1 MRRAFPSI
9 FLRNCPGAGRRHSL
23 DPVKPLAVS
32 KEESFVTDD
41 RGSDAAAKLVLAQLR
56 FCQVAASTKGIV
68 AGIEDVVA
76 EIFIE
81 RTNTRRPKQGRA
93 SHFGYRYRIL
103 FAYRSPDTLR
113 QD

>member
-1 MRRAFPSI
+1 MAEAVTPST
-9 FLRNCPGAGRRHSL
+9 LRTPFVG
-23 DPVKPLAVS
+23 S

-41 RGSDAAAKLVLAQLR
+41 RGSDTAAKLVLAQLR

-81 RTNTRRPKQGRA
+81 E
-93 SHFGYRYRIL
+93 SHAVG
-103 FAYRSPDTLR
+103 FAPDLVMTSMTAPALHAIS
-113 QD
+113 